1 VHLLLE
7 GRLMAVKVYGPYE
20 DKSKGGRKKMTIY
33 NTTTKKFK
41 STNAARYEKEKE
53 LGKKLPKSKHVD
65 HKDNNKH
72 HDGKKNLQVM
82 DASKNIAKG
91 NQHRKKKAK

>member
-1 VHLLLE
+1 MHLCVE
-7 GRLMAVKVYGPYE
+7 GKRMTVKVYGPYE

-33 NTTTKKFK
+33 NTVTKKFK

-72 HDGKKNLQVM
+72 NESKKNLQVM
-82 DASKNIAKG
+82 DASKNIGKG
-91 NQHRKKKAK
+91 NQHRKKKK